1 MITKVLILAIVV
13 ISIIIAFL
21 FIFRIRSKRNLGV
34 DYWIHNETGYV
45 YSGPSQEQIGELE
58 TIICRKC
65 GSKVSVSL
73 NKRQFE
79 KNFTLFK

>member
-1 MITKVLILAIVV
+1 MITEVLILAIVV
-13 ISIIIAFL
+13 ISMIIAFL
-21 FIFRIRSKRNLGV
+21 FIRSKKNLEV

-45 YSGPSQEQIGELE
+45 YSGPSREQIGKLE
-58 TIICRKC
+58 TVICRKC